1 MMVEIR
7 TAGILKKQISPDA
20 TVENVSTV
28 GEAIDQLGLS
38 HSGELIM
45 LVNGKPAYWSTDLR
59 DGDTLSILPGISG
72 GCGSTEHPCYSH
84 LIY

>member
-1 MMVEIR
+1 MTVEIR
-7 TAGILKKQISPDA
+7 TAGTLKQQISPDA

-72 GCGSTEHPCYSH
+72 GCGLAMHPRNSH
-84 LIY
+84 PE